1 MRFWPRNWLFS
12 GMAVVF
18 AVLGSASVTQA
29 AWITI
34 KNDSHRVVVVQN
46 TVTSQGRPKRCK
58 PVQLL
63 PGESIREFVAPQRM
77 TLDLYDARN
86 TSKLLHSTNLAI
98 QQENQTFHI
107 STIKG
112 NMTVSSIPGR

>member
-1 MRFWPRNWLFS
+1 
-12 GMAVVF
+12 MAVVL
-18 AVLGSASVTQA
+18 AILSSASVSQA

-34 KNDSHRVVVVQN
+34 KNDSHRVVVVQH
-46 TVTSQGRPKRCK
+46 TVTSQGRLKRCK

-86 TSKLLHSTNLAI
+86 TSKLLHSANLSI
-98 QQENQTFHI
+98 QQENQAFHI
-107 STIKG
+107 SSVEG
-112 NMTVSSIPGR
+112 NMTVSANPGK